1 MSTLIEYAHVTP
13 EDLLEMSDSK
23 QYELVDGQLEE
34 KEVSYLSSLIGSE
47 VNRRI
52 SNHVLDRELGTVTGS
67 DCSFQCFDDD
77 EDDPLKIRRPDVTF
91 IARGRLPAEQL
102 ARGHVTIA
110 PDLAVEVVSP
120 NDTVYDLNKKIEEY
134 LRAGVRLVWVIDPE
148 NRTLDVYRA
157 DRTLARLMPDDE
169 LTGEDVIPGFRC
181 HVRGFFKPLDMLT
194 KPMVV

>member
-1 MSTLIEYAHVTP
+1 MSTLIEYARVTP

-23 QYELVDGQLEE
+23 QYELVNGQLEE
-34 KEVSYLSSLIGSE
+34 KEVSYLSSLTGIE
-47 VNRRI
+47 VSFQLRLFLQEHPI
-52 SNHVLDRELGTVTGS
+52 GTVTGS
-67 DCSFQCFDDD
+67 DCSFQCFEDD
-77 EDDPLKIRRPDVTF
+77 EDDPLKIRRPDVAF

-102 ARGHVTIA
+102 ARGHVTIS

-120 NDTVYDLNKKIEEY
+120 NDTVYDLNKKVEEY

-157 DRTLARLMPDDE
+157 DRTLARLMPEDE
-169 LTGEDVIPGFRC
+169 LTGEAVVPGFHC
-181 HVRGFFKPLDMLT
+181 QVKDFFKPLDMLT